1 MKYGSENNSSNIT
14 TRQTFPVIID
24 NNKFIYFLLGAVIL
38 FVFIA
43 RLHLLSI
50 PLERDEGEYA
60 YMGRLILN
68 GHPPYTLAYN
78 MKLPGVYYMYALI
91 MAVFGQSVAG
101 IHLGLAFVSI
111 ISMLLVFLISKQF
124 VSKAGAVIA
133 SSIFGIM
140 GTSFTLLGQAGHAT
154 HFVTLFALFGI
165 YTTLG
170 IYSKNKRSSVNFLLV
185 GIFYSLSFICKQSGL
200 FFLLFGITLV
210 VIKGYSIESRNSILK
225 QCFVLLLG
233 FILPLIILLS
243 YFYFFAD
250 FHKFWFWT
258 VQYLSEYGTQVP
270 YSEIPLRFREAIVFI
285 TQNYTSEG
293 YILLWLL
300 ALIALPFVFIN
311 KTSVKNKIIIS
322 SFLFFSFLTTVPG
335 FHFRNHYFICLLP
348 ATGILIAVLFDTV
361 TYYFINISKKP
372 TSAYLSFIL
381 FILFIGTGVRA
392 NVEYLFKENTNFSSK
407 RVYGLNAFVE
417 SVDIAEY
424 LKQHTA
430 KDDKIAVFGSEP
442 QLYFY
447 ADRYSAT
454 GYIYTYN
461 LVETHAYA
469 LRMQQEMQK
478 EIEENKPAY
487 FVYVNVKYSWLPAS
501 GSETYIFKWANNY
514 VAANYTYVGIIDVLL
529 NQSSR
534 LITGEALKNYTPK
547 SNEFISIYKRNN

>member
-210 VIKGYSIESRNSILK
+210 VIKGYSIE
-225 QCFVLLLG
+225 
-233 FILPLIILLS
+233 
-243 YFYFFAD
+243 
-250 FHKFWFWT
+250 
-258 VQYLSEYGTQVP
+258 
-270 YSEIPLRFREAIVFI
+270 
-285 TQNYTSEG
+285 
-293 YILLWLL
+293 
-300 ALIALPFVFIN
+300 
-311 KTSVKNKIIIS
+311 
-322 SFLFFSFLTTVPG
+322 
-335 FHFRNHYFICLLP
+335 
-348 ATGILIAVLFDTV
+348 
-361 TYYFINISKKP
+361 
-372 TSAYLSFIL
+372 
-381 FILFIGTGVRA
+381 
-392 NVEYLFKENTNFSSK
+392 
-407 RVYGLNAFVE
+407 
-417 SVDIAEY
+417 
-424 LKQHTA
+424 
-430 KDDKIAVFGSEP
+430 
-442 QLYFY
+442 
-447 ADRYSAT
+447 
-454 GYIYTYN
+454 
-461 LVETHAYA
+461 
-469 LRMQQEMQK
+469 
-478 EIEENKPAY
+478 
-487 FVYVNVKYSWLPAS
+487 
-501 GSETYIFKWANNY
+501 
-514 VAANYTYVGIIDVLL
+514 
-529 NQSSR
+529 
-534 LITGEALKNYTPK
+534 
-547 SNEFISIYKRNN
+547 